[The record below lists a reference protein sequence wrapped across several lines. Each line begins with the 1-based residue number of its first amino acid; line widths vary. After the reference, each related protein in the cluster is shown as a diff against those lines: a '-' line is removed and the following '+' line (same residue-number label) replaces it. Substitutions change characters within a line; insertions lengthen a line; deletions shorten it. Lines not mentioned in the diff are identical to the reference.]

1 MPSFE
6 PIALEDFDPT
16 TVSEVNVKPNERGG
30 KTVLL
35 KHGPGNPVVLQIEN
49 IKCPQGVRSWEA
61 DDGTVTYSMELVLEE
76 GGLPLDKFEAMDER
90 VVDIAEEGR
99 WLGKRCGKEVL
110 RDHLYTHI
118 VRVPKENGEP
128 TTKWPKT
135 MRIKIPRV
143 NGSFPTE
150 FYSADH
156 AKIDSHSFVSEGRG
170 KNSLLTLIVQCTHAW
185 VAGGKLG
192 TTWKAKQVLVHQE
205 GGGTLKS
212 FAFLNAP
219 PPVPVAPS
227 PPAAAARED
236 CETEGG
242 GFGYGSGAGGAGRYT
257 SQAPRDVLEDSD
269 EDDR

>member
-1 MPSFE
+1 MPSFD
-6 PIALEDFDPT
+6 PIALDEFDPT
-16 TVSEVNVKPNERGG
+16 TVSEVNVKSNERGG

-35 KHGPGNPVVLQIEN
+35 KHGPGNPIVLQIEN

-61 DDGTVTYSMELVLEE
+61 DDGTVTYSMELVLDE
-76 GGLPLDKFEAMDER
+76 GGVPLEKFRVMDDR

-110 RDHLYTHI
+110 KDHLYTHI

-135 MRIKIPRV
+135 MRVKIPRV

-156 AKIDSHSFVSEGRG
+156 AKIDSKSFVSEGRG
-170 KNSLLTLIVQCTHAW
+170 KNSVLTIIVQCTHAW

-205 GGGTLKS
+205 GGGNLKS
-212 FAFLNAP
+212 FAFINAP
-219 PPVPVAPS
+219 PPVPVAPQ
-227 PPAAAARED
+227 PAQEAYQSDERV
-236 CETEGG
+236 
-242 GFGYGSGAGGAGRYT
+242 GFGYGSGAGGADR
-257 SQAPRDVLEDSD
+257 QARQPPMDVLEDSD
-269 EDDR
+269 EEDHGD